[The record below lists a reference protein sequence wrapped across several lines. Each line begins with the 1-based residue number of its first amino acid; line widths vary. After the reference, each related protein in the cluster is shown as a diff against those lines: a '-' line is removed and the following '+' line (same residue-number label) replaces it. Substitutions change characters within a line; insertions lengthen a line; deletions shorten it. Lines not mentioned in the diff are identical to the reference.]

1 MARRTKKKQE
11 LGGLAEWIVTYGD
24 MITLLLV
31 FFVALFDITE
41 VDVTQYS
48 QLISSL
54 NNIGMGATTG
64 GNTLSAGRLAELGN
78 SISTLPS
85 MERGRLLATAKKK
98 AVSLFQPEIKSNKVR
113 ITSDEKG
120 LVISLAADAFFR
132 PASANINI
140 EETRGML
147 IRLAE
152 LLKSPELA
160 GRTFRIEGH
169 TDRTATDPGGPW
181 FSNWELST
189 ARSLTVL
196 HFLTDFGA
204 PENRFQVAGYADT
217 VPIADNA
224 TPEGRAYNRR
234 VDVIILDEGHL

>member
-1 MARRTKKKQE
+1 MARAKKKQE

-24 MITLLLV
+24 MVTLLLC
-31 FFVALFDITE
+31 FFVALFEITE

-85 MERGRLLATAKKK
+85 MEKGKLLATAKTK

-120 LVISLAADAFFR
+120 LVISLASDAFFR
-132 PASANINI
+132 PASADINI

-147 IRLAE
+147 VRLAE
-152 LLKSPELA
+152 LLKSSELE

-181 FSNWELST
+181 FSNWELSA
-189 ARSLTVL
+189 ARSLAVL

>member
-1 MARRTKKKQE
+1 MARARKKQE

-24 MITLLLV
+24 MVTLLLC
-31 FFVALFDITE
+31 FFVALFEITE

-85 MERGRLLATAKKK
+85 MEKGKLLATAKTK

-120 LVISLAADAFFR
+120 LVISLASDAFFR
-132 PASANINI
+132 PASADINI

-147 IRLAE
+147 VRLAE
-152 LLKSPELA
+152 LLKSKELE
-160 GRTFRIEGH
+160 GRIFRIEGH
-169 TDRTATDPGGPW
+169 TDRTATDPGGQW

-189 ARSLTVL
+189 ARSLAVL

-204 PENRFQVAGYADT
+204 PESRFQVAGYADT

>member
-1 MARRTKKKQE
+1 MPRAKKKRE

-24 MITLLLV
+24 MVTLLLC

-41 VDVTQYS
+41 IDVTQYS

-147 IRLAE
+147 VRLAE
-152 LLKSPELA
+152 LLKSPELE

-169 TDRTATDPGGPW
+169 TDRTTTDPGGLW